1 MKKRA
6 GMQKVWI
13 DIRYAVRN
21 LKARPGFASTS
32 ILSLALGI
40 GACTAV
46 FSIVDAV
53 LLRPL
58 PYGDAARIVEL
69 REVSAKRTLMPFTEP
84 NFDDLRAR
92 NHSFESIAEYSGG
105 SSSTMMTTIVGG
117 SEPIR
122 APVYAVS
129 ADFFR
134 VLGIQP
140 FMGRSF
146 LPEELKSGT
155 PVAIVS
161 YAFWQKQLGARSSL
175 TGTTLRLGTYNF
187 AVVGVLPPNLEFPK
201 AVHVWV
207 SREMFPPDKER
218 TAHNWSVIARL
229 RPGVTLP
236 GAQADLTA
244 IGKQLKQQYGEGTN
258 ASDFAVISLRDYV
271 VGKTRQPL
279 LVMFAAVGF
288 LLLVAGTN
296 VANLVLAQMS
306 ARRKEFTV
314 RSALGAGRV
323 RLAQQFVTE
332 NLLLALLGGSGGALL
347 SVAGVRLMLGLNQ
360 GTLPRAD
367 EVSVNG
373 RAFLFAV
380 ALSVLLAIMLAVV
393 CVLHLGGRELQGGL
407 KEAER
412 GTSDASG
419 KRLRGVL
426 VISQVALTLI
436 LLAGAGLLGKTFVQL
451 LRVNPGFQTDSTVV
465 MSVSLPATD
474 NDDQRKR
481 NTIFYQQLL
490 DRVEHL
496 PGVLA
501 LGGINGLPMSNQG
514 ADGTFL
520 IDNNPSTRG
529 EAEYR
534 LASKGYFRA
543 MGIPILRGRGF
554 DASDT
559 PEAPPSAVISQA
571 LAQKYF
577 PGIDPI
583 GRTIQFGNMDGDR
596 RLLQIVGVAGNV
608 SEYGVDAAPALTVYA
623 DAFQRP
629 LPDSIYLVVSAQ
641 GDPAALVP
649 ALRQIVRSLN
659 PELPMNF
666 RTLADF
672 YSASLDARRFSL
684 VIFAVLASVA
694 LLLAMLGLYSM
705 ISYTVAQRTH
715 EIGIR
720 RALGAQTRDVLALV
734 VRNGMMLTLAGIVI
748 GLAGSFGLTRLM
760 TSLLFGVTPRDP
772 MTFAAVTFLL
782 ALVALIACLIPARRA
797 TKVDPLVAL
806 RYE

>member
-1 MKKRA
+1 
-6 GMQKVWI
+6 
-13 DIRYAVRN
+13 
-21 LKARPGFASTS
+21 
-32 ILSLALGI
+32 LALGI

-58 PYGDAARIVEL
+58 PYDDASRIVEL
-69 REVSAKRTLMPFTEP
+69 KEVSAKGTLMPFTEP

-92 NHSFESIAEYSGG
+92 NQSFESIAEYNGG
-105 SSSTMMTTIVGG
+105 SAPTMMTTIVGG

-140 FMGRSF
+140 FMGRTF

-161 YAFWQKQLGARSSL
+161 YAFWQKQLGGRSNL
-175 TGTTLRLGTYNF
+175 TGTTLRISSYNF
-187 AVVGVLPPNLEFPK
+187 DVVGVLPPKLEFPK
-201 AVHVWV
+201 AANVWV
-207 SREMFPPDKER
+207 PREMFPPDKER
-218 TAHNWSVIARL
+218 TAHNWAVIAKL
-229 RPGVTLP
+229 RPGVTQA
-236 GAQADLTA
+236 GAQTDLTA

-258 ASDFAVISLRDYV
+258 ASDFAVIPLQDYM
-271 VGKTRQPL
+271 VGNTRQSL
-279 LVMFAAVGF
+279 LIMFAAVGF

-306 ARRKEFTV
+306 ARQKEFAV
-314 RSALGAGRV
+314 RSALGAGRL

-332 NLLLALLGGSGGALL
+332 NLLLALLGGSAGALL
-347 SVAGVRLMLGLNQ
+347 SVAGVRLMLELNR

-367 EVSVNG
+367 EISVNG

-380 ALSVLLAIMLAVV
+380 ALSALLAIMLALG
-393 CVLHLGGRELQGGL
+393 CVLHLGGKELRGGL

-412 GTSDASG
+412 GTSHASG

-436 LLAGAGLLGKTFVQL
+436 LLVGAGLLGKTFVQL

-465 MSVSLPATD
+465 MNVSLPTA
-474 NDDQRKR
+474 DQDEQLKR
-481 NTIFYQQLL
+481 NRIFYQQLL
-490 DRVEHL
+490 DRVEQL

-529 EAEYR
+529 YAEYR
-534 LASKGYFRA
+534 LASKGYFNA

-554 DASDT
+554 NATDT
-559 PEAPPSAVISQA
+559 PEAPQSAVISQA
-571 LAQKYF
+571 LAQRYF
-577 PGIDPI
+577 PGTDPI
-583 GRTIQFGNMDGDR
+583 GRTIQFGNMDGDQ

-608 SEYGVDAAPALTVYA
+608 REYGVDAAPALTVYA

-629 LPDSIYLVVSAQ
+629 LPDSIYLVVRAQ

-649 ALRQIVRSLN
+649 AMRQIVRSLN

-666 RTLADF
+666 RPLADF

-684 VIFAVLASVA
+684 VIFAVLASIA
-694 LLLAMLGLYSM
+694 LLLAMLGLYGV
-705 ISYTVAQRTH
+705 ISYNIAQRTH

-720 RALGAQTRDVLALV
+720 RALGAQTGDVLSLV
-734 VRNGMMLTLAGIVI
+734 VRNGMILTVAGIVI
-748 GLAGSFGLTRLM
+748 GLAGSFALTRLM

-782 ALVALIACLIPARRA
+782 AMVALIACFIPARRA